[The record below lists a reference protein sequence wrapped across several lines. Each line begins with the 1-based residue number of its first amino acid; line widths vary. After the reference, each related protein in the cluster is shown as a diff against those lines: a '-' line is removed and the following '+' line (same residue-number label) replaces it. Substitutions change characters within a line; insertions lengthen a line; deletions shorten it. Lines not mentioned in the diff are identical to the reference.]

1 MARKN
6 SDAAARAASG
16 GGLNPRWWVPTA
28 LGLMLLGLVWVMTYY
43 ISSGAYPIPNVDAIN
58 IVVGFAFIMVGFIMM
73 TRWK

>member
-58 IVVGFAFIMVGFIMM
+58 IVVGFPYIMVVLNIMS
-73 TRWK
+73 RWM